1 LAKQRWEYLTS
12 SDRSKFKQ
20 RTLKY
25 APFKEAI
32 LSLLNDID
40 WQSLIDVSNP
50 ELQKELAEVEALI
63 GKNEARLSRYNRML
77 DLDDEPPELLLN
89 KIKIAEQEAKDL
101 DLQRERLLSR
111 TASSQSLSGIPTI
124 TVNQTVRESN
134 IRLREELCRRI
145 ERIDITFGAT
155 VLTTPC
161 VKDVQSGTGKIV
173 AKLTFANG
181 AVKWAIIDK
190 DRAVLLS

>member
-1 LAKQRWEYLTS
+1 M
-12 SDRSKFKQ
+12 
-20 RTLKY
+20 
-25 APFKEAI
+25 
-32 LSLLNDID
+32 
-40 WQSLIDVSNP
+40 
-50 ELQKELAEVEALI
+50 QKELAEVEALI

-134 IRLREELCRRI
+134 MRLREELRRRLQ
-145 ERIDITFGAT
+145 RIDITFGAT
-155 VLTTPC
+155 VLTTPG
-161 VKDVQSGTGKIV
+161 VKDIQPGTGKIV
-173 AKLTFANG
+173 AKLTFVNG
-181 AVKWAIIDK
+181 AVKWAFIDN